1 MDTLQI
7 KARAGQD
14 GILKLE
20 VPTTPNQDFEGVLVL
35 QRVETEVVDE
45 IGYPIGFFEETY
57 GSLAD
62 DPIDETFL
70 PLPEPVRDEI
80 E

>member
-1 MDTLQI
+1 MNTLQI
-7 KARAGQD
+7 KARAGHD

-20 VPTTPNQDFEGVLVL
+20 VPTTPNQDFDVLVVL
-35 QRVETEVVDE
+35 QPVEHEPVDQL
-45 IGYPIGFFEETY
+45 GWPIGFFEETY

-62 DPIDETFL
+62 DPIDEAFP
-70 PLPEPVRDEI
+70 PLPDPIRDEI

>member
-1 MDTLQI
+1 MNTLQI
-7 KARAGQD
+7 KARAGHD

-20 VPTTPNQDFEGVLVL
+20 VPTEPNQDFDVVLIL
-35 QRVETEVVDE
+35 QPVPTEVLDE
-45 IGYPIGFFEETY
+45 MGYPIGFFEETY

-62 DPIDETFL
+62 DPIDETFPSL
-70 PLPEPVRDEI
+70 PDPMRDEI